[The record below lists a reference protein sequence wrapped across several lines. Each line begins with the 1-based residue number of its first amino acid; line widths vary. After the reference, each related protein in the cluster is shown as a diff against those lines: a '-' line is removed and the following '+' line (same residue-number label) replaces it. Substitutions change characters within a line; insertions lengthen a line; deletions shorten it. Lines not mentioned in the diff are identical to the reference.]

1 MVGCYQNGQRFAFRQ
16 NEYILRTSS
25 INGGGT
31 DGKYNERYIVYLT
44 IELTVGIVGIVVTI
58 ISIIV
63 TVISILQNETDRR
76 SRHQKSNRHAE
87 MQVAFFTVTY
97 NQANRCF
104 TVAPSYKFII
114 AFCFKLVNPVLKF
127 QIDPG
132 MIFCLFLINIKDRS

>member
-1 MVGCYQNGQRFAFRQ
+1 MLYLTYGCYQNGSRFAFRQ

-63 TVISILQNETDRR
+63 TVISILQNGTDRK

-87 MQVAFFTVTY
+87 M
-97 NQANRCF
+97 
-104 TVAPSYKFII
+104 
-114 AFCFKLVNPVLKF
+114 
-127 QIDPG
+127 
-132 MIFCLFLINIKDRS
+132 